1 MGEPSLQSQIDA
13 ARAYESIMVPAL
25 FREWAEPILDA
36 AEVQADQKVLDVA
49 CGTGV
54 LTRAAS
60 ERVGP
65 GGAVVGL
72 DPSQGML
79 SVAGEMTSAVEWRS
93 GTAEAVPFSDS
104 SFDAVVCQFGLMFFG
119 DRSAAV
125 REMLRVLKPGGALA
139 LAVWDTLE
147 NSPAY
152 AIEVSILERVAGP
165 AAANALRAPFILGDP
180 SDTWG
185 LLQEAGVASPSVLSK
200 TGTAK
205 FPSVRVMVEAD
216 LRGWLPVMGVH
227 LTEQQVGQVL
237 AEAESELAEFV
248 TGSGEIVFDSPA
260 HIVSGRKGS

>member
-1 MGEPSLQSQIDA
+1 MGEPSLQSQIEA
-13 ARAYESIMVPAL
+13 ARAYETIMVPAL

-36 AEVQADQKVLDVA
+36 AEVQADQRVLDVA

-54 LTRAAS
+54 LARAAS

-65 GGAVVGL
+65 GGGAVVGL
-72 DPSQGML
+72 DSSQGML
-79 SVAGEMTSAVEWRS
+79 AVAGELTSAVEWHI
-93 GTAEAVPFSDS
+93 GAAEAAPFPNN
-104 SFDAVVCQFGLMFFG
+104 SFDAVVCQFGLMFF
-119 DRSAAV
+119 DRAAAI

-139 LAVWDTLE
+139 LAVWDALE

-152 AIEVSILERVAGP
+152 AIEVSILEKLAG
-165 AAANALRAPFILGDP
+165 AEAANALRAPFVLGDP
-180 SDTWG
+180 AETSG
-185 LLQEAGVASPSVLSK
+185 LLQEAGVASPTVLSR

-227 LTEQQVGQVL
+227 LTEQQIGQVV
-237 AEAESELAEFV
+237 AEAENELAEFV

-260 HIVSGRKGS
+260 HILSGRKSS